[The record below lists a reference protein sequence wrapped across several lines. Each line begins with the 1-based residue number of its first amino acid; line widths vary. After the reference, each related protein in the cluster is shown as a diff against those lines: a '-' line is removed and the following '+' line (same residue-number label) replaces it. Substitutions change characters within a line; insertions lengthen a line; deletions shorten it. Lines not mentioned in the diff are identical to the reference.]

1 MSCSEYIATRL
12 DTYKDDAS
20 ECRLCRRCN
29 GCGSLPGLQHPVCW
43 SACVRL
49 AGGRSKL
56 DRLLALSGV
65 HLRTAK
71 EPWTSMPQADKKLLW
86 DALHAI
92 CEERLGDPLDF
103 PIRPELWYPSFTR
116 AVGAFPPAVR
126 ARATHQSPLSPPA
139 THCRTRTCQHRRS
152 VLASAHA
159 ADRETE
165 VSAADVC
172 NAINGLL
179 AAGRAAPALLE
190 HVKGT
195 LGTESLAV
203 AAGAAGAASSA
214 AGGAASAAAAA
225 AALSAPGSG
234 AIVLAGWLQHT
245 WREAWLE
252 AYECVSKRG

>member
-1 MSCSEYIATRL
+1 MSHRFWNIYDSMSCSEYIATRL

-116 AVGAFPPAVR
+116 AVGACPPPCEQGPHTSHLYRHPQRSAAR
-126 ARATHQSPLSPPA
+126 ARANTGDLFLHRLMLQTARRRCLLL
-139 THCRTRTCQHRRS
+139 TCAMPSMACWRQAARLRRCWS
-152 VLASAHA
+152 
-159 ADRETE
+159 T
-165 VSAADVC
+165 
-172 NAINGLL
+172 
-179 AAGRAAPALLE
+179 
-190 HVKGT
+190 
-195 LGTESLAV
+195 
-203 AAGAAGAASSA
+203 
-214 AGGAASAAAAA
+214 
-225 AALSAPGSG
+225 
-234 AIVLAGWLQHT
+234 
-245 WREAWLE
+245 
-252 AYECVSKRG
+252 